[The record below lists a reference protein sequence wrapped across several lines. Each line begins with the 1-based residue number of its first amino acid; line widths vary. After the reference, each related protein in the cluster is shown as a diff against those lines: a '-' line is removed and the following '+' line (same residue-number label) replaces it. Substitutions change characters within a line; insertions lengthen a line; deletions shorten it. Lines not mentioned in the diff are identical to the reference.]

1 VVVAATSV
9 EGLLRQ
15 PAKYSPPPQVRPGQ
29 HVLDRWYHKSSLQ
42 SKALQLLELPEPLD
56 GKSLCSISLVSPEL
70 FGMDANEPWCRS
82 VRWFRADYLPEE
94 EK

>member
-1 VVVAATSV
+1 V
-9 EGLLRQ
+9 Q
-15 PAKYSPPPQVRPGQ
+15 PGQ
-29 HVLDRWYHKSSLQ
+29 YLLDRWSHKSSLPL
-42 SKALQLLELPEPLD
+42 KALQLLELPVLLD